1 MPLRRYVFAATML
14 LAALAASG
22 LRAAPLDP
30 NSFTSLGTMNLAAG
44 SYTVDTS
51 ALTLTGPGTNFNG
64 VVSGSICV
72 FCFDSITVQTGATVT
87 CVGTRPVAFLSKG
100 TAIISGTIS
109 ADGGDAQ
116 VGFTGFTPAGG
127 AGGGAGGTAGDPGLA
142 IPNGNGGGPGGGTAS
157 SGNSASGGGGF
168 GSAGA
173 NGGGSGTPG
182 MPGGAAYGDLAT
194 QLQGG
199 SGGGGGEYTGGGGG
213 GGGIELGAIGAITIN
228 SGGILSADGG
238 DGEVANYG
246 ASGGGSGGG
255 IYVHSNAALTLAGT
269 IRVRGGGG
277 GKGGC

>member
-1 MPLRRYVFAATML
+1 MPLRRYVFAATVL

-44 SYTVDTS
+44 SYTVDTT

-157 SGNSASGGGGF
+157 SGNSASGGGG
-168 GSAGA
+168 
-173 NGGGSGTPG
+173 
-182 MPGGAAYGDLAT
+182 
-194 QLQGG
+194 
-199 SGGGGGEYTGGGGG
+199 
-213 GGGIELGAIGAITIN
+213 IELGAIGAITIN